1 VLGGLLQA
9 LGILDVNPLLDN
21 PLTNSMGVTGQALG
35 VILFVEGV
43 ITFFLLLAAIPL
55 WFLLRDA
62 RTTLKRYNVLRTE
75 GPTKEADA
83 PYVEAAKRVF
93 EQHPD
98 VEVFIYGHTHNVS
111 LKEVDGKAVIN
122 TGTWLKLPKKVP
134 VLFGYL
140 PPVYYPSFCL
150 NYFRITDE
158 DGRVA
163 VHYERIEKE
172 PRSELTWE
180 QRLLTLAWRN
190 DEGVPP
196 IPEKTLV
203 GAQGSDK
210 GEGFSVNPVDD

>member
-1 VLGGLLQA
+1 MV
-9 LGILDVNPLLDN
+9 
-21 PLTNSMGVTGQALG
+21 
-35 VILFVEGV
+35 LFVNGV

-55 WFLLRDA
+55 WFLLRDV
-62 RTTLKRYNVLRTE
+62 RETLKRYNVLRTE

-98 VEVFIYGHTHNVS
+98 VEVFIYGHTHNAS

-140 PPVYYPSFCL
+140 PPVYYPSFHL
-150 NYFRITDE
+150 NYFRITEE

-172 PRSELTWE
+172 PPSELTWE
-180 QRLLTLAWRN
+180 QRLLTLARRN
-190 DEGVPP
+190 DEGLP

-203 GAQGSDK
+203 GTQGSDK
-210 GEGFSVNPVDD
+210 SEAFSVNPVDD